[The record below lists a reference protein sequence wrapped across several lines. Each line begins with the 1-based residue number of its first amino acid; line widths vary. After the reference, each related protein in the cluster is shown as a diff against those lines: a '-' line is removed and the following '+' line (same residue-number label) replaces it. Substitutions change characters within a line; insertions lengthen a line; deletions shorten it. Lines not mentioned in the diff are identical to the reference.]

1 MKLRRTRKGEYV
13 VVLNR
18 RLFLL
23 LLVFLERGIIEVGGE
38 GVESSDDLLVC
49 IMLCQRLVICS
60 FDIWVGYRCIL
71 I

>member
-38 GVESSDDLLVC
+38 GVESSDDLLEC

-60 FDIWVGYRCIL
+60 FDVWVGYRYIL

>member
-49 IMLCQRLVICS
+49 IILCQGLVISS
-60 FDIWVGYRCIL
+60 FNVGMCYICIL
-71 I
+71 G